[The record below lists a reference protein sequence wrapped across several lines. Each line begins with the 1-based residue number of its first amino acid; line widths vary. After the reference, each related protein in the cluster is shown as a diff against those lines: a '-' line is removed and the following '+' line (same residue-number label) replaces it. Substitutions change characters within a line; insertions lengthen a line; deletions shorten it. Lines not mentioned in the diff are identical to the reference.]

1 MVNIK
6 RFIDR
11 VAVMDAKAGRDVVIP
26 VAEARALRDEIA
38 KLLADKLEEQAQ
50 RPPQQEVV
58 EVVMNGGSW

>member
-11 VAVMDAKAGRDVVIP
+11 VAILDSKPGRDLVMP

-38 KLLADKLEEQAQ
+38 KLLVDKVDTQK
-50 RPPQQEVV
+50 QEVV
-58 EVVMNGGSW
+58 EVQLNGGKW